1 MDDSIETAQA
11 WAMLNI
17 KDIPNMVVFKH
28 DTVRMGQGI
37 HVIERNAITNEERVT
52 KIMIKPE
59 RETVRSRSK
68 YLPHQSTRE
77 CQRRVR
83 QMAHGI
89 I

>member
-1 MDDSIETAQA
+1 MEEDKSVM
-11 WAMLNI
+11 WAI
-17 KDIPNMVVFKH
+17 KDVKDVSNMVVFKH
-28 DTVRMGQGI
+28 DTVRIGDGI
-37 HVIERNAITNEERVT
+37 HVIERNIVTGEERVT
-52 KIMIKPE
+52 KLLTKPR

-83 QMAHGI
+83 QMARGI